1 MTQKITIAKKKAP
14 AKALKGHPVQK
25 TVDANKTKRIIPKA
39 PTKEEIQDNE
49 WMNWV
54 EYAQSRIRYLEN
66 KLALANTTIEEQKA
80 NILRLNK
87 RVLQG

>member
-1 MTQKITIAKKKAP
+1 MTQTTAKKKVP
-14 AKALKGHPVQK
+14 TKTPKGYLIQK
-25 TVDANKTKRIIPKA
+25 TVDASTAKRVIPKA
-39 PTKEEIQDNE
+39 PTREEIQDFE

-66 KLALANTTIEEQKA
+66 KLALANTTIDEQKA

>member
-1 MTQKITIAKKKAP
+1 MTQKTTPAKKRSP
-14 AKALKGHPVQK
+14 AKVLTGKPMQT
-25 TVDANKTKRIIPKA
+25 TVDASKTKRIIPKA
-39 PTKEEIQDNE
+39 PTREDVQDFE

-66 KLALANTTIEEQKA
+66 KLAVATETIEVQKA
-80 NILRLNK
+80 NIDRLNR